1 MTAPTADRARRHPP
15 ALVVAL
21 ATLAVA
27 LVALP
32 LAGLLARADWGT
44 LVDDLTSPEAQEALR
59 LSLLS
64 SLAAAGLF
72 VPLVLGVWWKRTTAT
87 GAIWGMIAGFSVT
100 LFYLVMTRY
109 APETF
114 EAWFGTRLWFGIRNI
129 SSGLFGLPVAFIVTY
144 VVSLMTAPPSKEMQ
158 AFIDSVRVPKGDVA
172 WGQKAHE

>member
-1 MTAPTADRARRHPP
+1 MGIGELIGLIIFGT
-15 ALVVAL
+15 VIGAL
-21 ATLAVA
+21 AR
-27 LVALP
+27 LVIPGKQAM
-32 LAGLLARADWGT
+32 GWIIT
-44 LVDDLTSPEAQEALR
+44 I
-59 LSLLS
+59 
-64 SLAAAGLF
+64 
-72 VPLVLGVWWKRTTAT
+72 VLGVA
-87 GAIWGMIAGFSVT
+87 GALIGYWIWGMIAGFSVT